1 MQAIPEPRE
10 GLVSEGQSSTR
21 GDFAPCPLCKQYSH
35 SIGEDRLTD
44 AFKHFQSMY
53 AHPVRGHPMGNNFDE
68 KTRDAAQVLMAS
80 ARTVSPS
87 PEQSGELVSKL
98 RARMENIYDFATQ
111 GAEWQHDPLCQQA
124 ADALESAQAEIAEL
138 RSERDA
144 LLQKPID
151 LSKLDSIDEGAGE
164 KMVAY
169 YWWEQAQDA
178 RSEMARLTEALDTFE
193 REYLPSGLRETPE
206 WQAIRRSIK

>member
-1 MQAIPEPRE
+1 
-10 GLVSEGQSSTR
+10 VSEGQSSTR

-87 PEQSGELVSKL
+87 PEQSGELVARL
-98 RARMENIYDFATQ
+98 REDADRQDDNEESIVSTNCMRN
-111 GAEWQHDPLCQQA
+111 A
-124 ADALESAQAEIAEL
+124 ADALESAQAEIDELKHDLERQMTIANIECNNAVAAQAE
-138 RSERDA
+138 
-144 LLQKPID
+144 I
-151 LSKLDSIDEGAGE
+151 
-164 KMVAY
+164 
-169 YWWEQAQDA
+169 
-178 RSEMARLTEALDTFE
+178 ARLTAALE
-193 REYLPSGLRETPE
+193 GLVRAVNTNELAAAMACHSVVSFANVEDALKP
-206 WQAIRRSIK
+206 ALAALK